1 MLVNLYFLIL
11 IIFVDIKI
19 NVIKFDILNLNI
31 CKLLMIYINIK
42 TLFNNL
48 GKKDFLRVIIFI
60 DV

>member
-1 MLVNLYFLIL
+1 MF
-11 IIFVDIKI
+11 IIFIDIKI

-31 CKLLMIYINIK
+31 CKLLRIYINIK

-48 GKKDFLRVIIFI
+48 GKKDFVRVIIFI